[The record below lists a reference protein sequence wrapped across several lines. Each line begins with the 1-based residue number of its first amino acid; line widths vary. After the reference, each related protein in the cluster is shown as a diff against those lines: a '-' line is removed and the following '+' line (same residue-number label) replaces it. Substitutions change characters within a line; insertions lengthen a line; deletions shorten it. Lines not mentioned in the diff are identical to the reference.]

1 MAMQPFTCVTGVAAP
16 LPDDNIDTDIIFPAR
31 FLLITARQ
39 GLGVHAF
46 HDRRFDA
53 AGGEHPDFIFN
64 REPWRTAPILVAGA
78 NFGCGSSREQA
89 VWALA
94 DMGVRC
100 VISTGFGEIFE
111 SNSIRN
117 GLLPVTLTPDA
128 VARLMAVAQAGE
140 RLTVDLD
147 SCHITG
153 PDGLVQPFALREE
166 RRQALLN
173 GWDDTALIL
182 NQWGEAI
189 DRFEAA
195 QQKVQP
201 WLYRAPA

>member
-1 MAMQPFTCVTGVAAP
+1 MAMQPFTCMTGVSAP

-53 AGGEHPDFIFN
+53 DGVERPDFIFN
-64 REPWRTAPILVAGA
+64 REPWRDAPILVAGA

-100 VISTGFGEIFE
+100 VISTSVGEIFE
-111 SNSIRN
+111 SNCVRN
-117 GLLPVTLTPDA
+117 GLLPVTLPADV
-128 VARLMAVAQAGE
+128 VARLMALAESGE
-140 RLTVDLD
+140 SLTVDLNH
-147 SCHITG
+147 CHITG
-153 PDGLVQPFALREE
+153 PDGLIQPFTLREE

-173 GWDDTALIL
+173 GWDDTAMIL
-182 NQWGEAI
+182 HQWGEAI

-201 WLYRAPA
+201 WLYRPTA